1 MKLKEDDSKKR
12 QNVNTPWYNVGVIK
26 GTSYTVSNFL
36 LLNDDDNEEEEETS
50 FLDIDPTLSKKLNL
64 EPGTAYKFRVAA
76 VNSCGRGP
84 WSEVFCNCN
93 FEILYNLIIFFY

>member
-1 MKLKEDDSKKR
+1 MKLKEDESKK
-12 QNVNTPWYNVGVIK
+12 NKNNTPWYNVGVIK
-26 GTSYTVSNFL
+26 GTSYTVSKYL
-36 LLNDDDNEEEEETS
+36 LLDDDDDEAS
-50 FLDIDPTLSKKLNL
+50 ILDIDSTLAKKVIL

-93 FEILYNLIIFFY
+93 SEILFN